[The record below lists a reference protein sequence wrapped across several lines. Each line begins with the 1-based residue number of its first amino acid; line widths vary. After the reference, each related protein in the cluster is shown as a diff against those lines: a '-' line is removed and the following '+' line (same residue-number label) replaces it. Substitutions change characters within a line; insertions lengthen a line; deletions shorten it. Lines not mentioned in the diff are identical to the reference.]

1 MRVKGVYS
9 AAQVGKRTSAPC
21 SRRAAVP
28 QSRCSETDSNSDCLC
43 PWCRSAL
50 QSQGSCCVRTKELL
64 VVGAHQF
71 TVRLTKKPLSCGSC
85 RLVAQF
91 DSNSK
96 GTAGP
101 GRASCRSRLQKMSG
115 GVECRRP
122 SSSVATECIS
132 TRILPWNQ
140 HLGGILVRA
149 GPCTCSDRQI
159 EPGMPSRR
167 C

>member
-1 MRVKGVYS
+1 MHG

-71 TVRLTKKPLSCGSC
+71 TVRLTKNRLALSCGSC

-101 GRASCRSRLQKMSG
+101 GRASCRSRLQKICG
-115 GVECRRP
+115 GVGCRCP

-140 HLGGILVRA
+140 HLMCALFFGGSSVPEHIPFAPRGRVPERGLK
-149 GPCTCSDRQI
+149 
-159 EPGMPSRR
+159 
-167 C
+167 